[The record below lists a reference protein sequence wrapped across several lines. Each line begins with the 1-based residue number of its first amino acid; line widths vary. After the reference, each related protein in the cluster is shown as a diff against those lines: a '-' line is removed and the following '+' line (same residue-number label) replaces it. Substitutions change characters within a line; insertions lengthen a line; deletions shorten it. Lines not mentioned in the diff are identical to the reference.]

1 MSLLNVG
8 TLTTSEGVKLP
19 SFSSENRPS
28 NPEIG
33 MLIYNTTLKNVEF
46 WDGSTWSNFTKSSS
60 ISATGGSVSTVGVYK
75 LHTFTGDG
83 TFTVS
88 SASPG
93 STIEL
98 LVLAGG
104 GAGGSDMG
112 GGGGAGGLIYN
123 PAYPISA
130 GTYSVTVGGGGTGY
144 NDYGNAPRRGDSGS
158 NSSFGSLIA
167 FGGGGGSSGHYYNP
181 GEWAGINGPQAANGG
196 SGGGGSASYRSFAP
210 DYGGGR
216 PPGNGL
222 AGQGHRGG
230 FGSWCQSNY
239 YAGAGGGSGGNGQ
252 VNKFCGVRPGIG
264 GPGTL
269 LNITGTNLYWGGGGG
284 GGAYTGGGAGAG
296 GLGGGGGGARY
307 DTGGGG
313 AAPGGTGGLNVGGN
327 GSTSAASAGGDAGTN
342 TGSGGGGGTHWSG
355 KGGNGGSGI
364 IVVRY
369 LA

>member
-1 MSLLNVG
+1 MSTLNVG
-8 TLTTSEGVKLP
+8 TLRTDGGVKLP
-19 SFSSENRPS
+19 AFSSSNRPS
-28 NPEIG
+28 NPELG
-33 MLIYNTTLKNVEF
+33 MLIYNTSLNNVEY
-46 WDGSTWSNFTKSSS
+46 WNGSSWSNFTASSS
-60 ISATGGSVSTVGVYK
+60 ITAIGGSSVYTSGAYK
-75 LHTFTGDG
+75 IHMFTGDG
-83 TFTVS
+83 TFNVT
-88 SASPG
+88 SASAG
-93 STIEL
+93 STVEL

-123 PAYPISA
+123 PAYPIST
-130 GTYSVTVGGGGTGY
+130 GSYTVTVGAGGTGF
-144 NDYGNAPRRGDSGS
+144 NDYGSSPRAGS
-158 NSSFGSLIA
+158 NGGNSAFGSLVA

-181 GEWAGINGPQAANGG
+181 GEWAGIAGPQATNGG
-196 SGGGGSASYRSFAP
+196 SGGGGSASYRSYGP

-230 FGSWCQSNY
+230 FGSYCGGEY

-252 VNKFCGVRPGIG
+252 VNKWCGVRPGIG

-284 GGAYTGGGAGAG
+284 GAGHNGGGQGVG

-307 DTGGGG
+307 YTNV
-313 AAPGGTGGLNVGGN
+313 ANAPGGTGGLNPGGTGGN
-327 GSTSAASAGGDAGTN
+327 TASSNGGDGGTN
-342 TGSGGGGGTHWSG
+342 TGSGGGGGAHYFG

-364 IVVRY
+364 VVVRY
-369 LA
+369 LI